1 MIKLVRSPNPSLSK
15 KNEEE
20 IIAGADLL
28 ISYRYIEIE
37 NFLNISEIDINNS
50 LDTSKLA
57 ELKKKYNNI
66 VIFSSNVLS
75 KFNRE
80 LMEIADKIH
89 IYILVETFE
98 EYNESV
104 KFIKNDLGRI
114 KEFEDKTEY
123 KWGTETTDNR
133 TKY

>member
-50 LDTSKLA
+50 LDTSKLE

-89 IYILVETFE
+89 IYILVEKINFCLFFLKKL
-98 EYNESV
+98 NCLHL
-104 KFIKNDLGRI
+104 FIYLV
-114 KEFEDKTEY
+114 
-123 KWGTETTDNR
+123 
-133 TKY
+133 